1 MMAQRADVVLTGG
14 RVIDP
19 ETGFDDIADVGI
31 SGGKIVSIGID
42 SVEAAQVVDVAGHVV
57 APGFIDLHS
66 HAQNLPGH
74 RLQALDGV
82 TTTLELEAGALPIA
96 DYYAAAVSEGRPLN
110 FGYSAGWVH
119 ARMSVLDGVAD
130 ADPLH
135 DSADRL
141 GMSTFE
147 KFQDGSCWRESA
159 TESEIDEI
167 LVQVREQIDA
177 GAIGVGVLAGYAT
190 GFTQKELDGLAQ
202 LASEVQQPLFVHS
215 RSMSNIDHGGALDA
229 VRELIDVAER
239 FDAPIHLCHLNS
251 TSGQRIGS
259 IVEEMREAQVRG
271 VSITTEAY
279 PYGAG
284 STVIG
289 ASFLDPQQLAANN
302 MSPQSIIY
310 LATGERIAT
319 AERLDEIRAQDP
331 GGICILESFDLTD
344 DHQKSLLF
352 EALTYP
358 DAAMASDAIAV
369 TFNGD
374 EEYRDG
380 AAEAITGDVW
390 PLPNGLIAHPRS
402 AGCFATVFSWLVRDA
417 KVLTLTEAIRRCTLI
432 PADILAEAA
441 PSLRRKGRLQVG
453 ADADIC
459 VFDPESISAG
469 GDYQHLGPS
478 TGVDYLYVSGTPV
491 VVEGQLVRTA
501 LPGQPVYGSK
511 RGTNFE

>member
-31 SGGKIVSIGID
+31 GGGKIVSIGTD
-42 SVEAAQVVDVAGHVV
+42 SVEAAQVVDVTGHVV

-119 ARMSVLDGVAD
+119 ARMSVLDGAPD

-135 DSADRL
+135 DPGDRL

-147 KFQDGSCWRESA
+147 KFQDGPRWREA
-159 TESEIDEI
+159 ADTSEIDDI
-167 LVQVREQIDA
+167 LARVREQIAA
-177 GAIGVGVLAGYAT
+177 GAIGVGVLAGYAP
-190 GFTQKELDGLAQ
+190 GFTQQELDGLAQ
-202 LASEVQQPLFVHS
+202 LASAVQQPLFVHS
-215 RSMSNIDHGGALDA
+215 RSMADVDHGGALDA

-239 FDAPIHLCHLNS
+239 FDAPIHLCHMNS
-251 TSGQRIGS
+251 TSGQRINS
-259 IVEEMREAQVRG
+259 IVEEMREAQARG

-289 ASFLDPQQLAANN
+289 ASFLDPQRLAANN
-302 MSPQSIIY
+302 MSPESIIY
-310 LATGERIAT
+310 LATGERIASP
-319 AERLDEIRAQDP
+319 ERLTEIREADP
-331 GGICILESFDLTD
+331 GGICVLENFDLTD
-344 DHQKSLLF
+344 ERQKGLLF

-374 EEYRDG
+374 EKHRE
-380 AAEAITGDVW
+380 AAEAAIAGDVW
-390 PLPNGLIAHPRS
+390 PLPDGLIAHPRS
-402 AGCFATVFSWLVRDA
+402 SGCFATVFSWLVRDA
-417 KVLTLTEAIRRCTLI
+417 KVLGLTDALRRCTLI
-432 PADILAEAA
+432 PADILGDAA
-441 PSLRRKGRLQVG
+441 PSMRGKGRLQVG

-459 VFDPESISAG
+459 VFDPESISAN
-469 GDYQHLGPS
+469 GDYQHLGTS
-478 TGVDYLYVSGTPV
+478 TGIEYLYVSGTPV
-491 VVEGQLVRTA
+491 VAKGQMIPTA
-501 LPGQPVYGSK
+501 LPGKPIYGSK
-511 RGTNFE
+511 RGSALG